1 MMCILRLF
9 DVILWDF
16 IIVKFFCRYCNMV
29 LENVK
34 EMWIEVFKIG
44 KGKKKFK
51 FVNKDR
57 YIFKMFFR
65 GDFVILI
72 LRNFMVIVK

>member
-1 MMCILRLF
+1 
-9 DVILWDF
+9 
-16 IIVKFFCRYCNMV
+16 MV

-57 YIFKMFFR
+57 YIFKMFFW